1 MRAATAT
8 TRFSTIEAGTMATTT
23 ERPARRPSATTA
35 AMASDYARVER
46 AIRYLERHRKAQP
59 GLEEVAQAVGLS
71 PSHFQRMFT
80 RWAGVSPKRFL
91 QFQTVE
97 EAKALL
103 RARRPVLDA
112 AYEVGLSGGGRLHDL
127 FVQVQA
133 MTPGEYARHAEGMTI
148 RQATHRTPFGDCLVA
163 VTDRGICA
171 LTFRAARGGTNPLA
185 ALKER
190 WSGARFVE
198 DRAATREVAEQVFGV
213 IAAGAEAA
221 AQDRLPGGLSV
232 LVKGTNLQ
240 VKVWR
245 ALLRVPAGAVVSY
258 ESLATTVGEPRAVRA
273 VANAVARN
281 PVHYLIPCHRVIR
294 KSGELGGYAGGLERK
309 RAILGVELG
318 RWSEAG
324 AIGG

>member
-1 MRAATAT
+1 MIATMMAPLSVDGMATAAKT
-8 TRFSTIEAGTMATTT
+8 SG
-23 ERPARRPSATTA
+23 ATTA
-35 AMASDYARVER
+35 AMAGDYQRVAR
-46 AIRYLERHRKAQP
+46 AIAYLERHRKAQP
-59 GLEEVAQAVGLS
+59 ALEEVARAVGLS
-71 PSHFQRMFT
+71 ASHFQRMFT

-91 QFQTVE
+91 QFQTVQ

-103 RARRPVLDA
+103 RAKRPVLDT
-112 AYEVGLSGGGRLHDL
+112 AYEVGMSGGGRLHDL

-133 MTPGEYARHAEGMTI
+133 MTPGEYASGAAGLVI

-163 VTDRGICA
+163 VTERGICA
-171 LTFRAARGGTNPLA
+171 LTFRAASGGRNPLA
-185 ALKER
+185 TLKER

-198 DRAATREVAEQVFGV
+198 DKAATREVAEQVFGV
-213 IAAGAEAA
+213 IAAGATAA
-221 AQDRLPGGLSV
+221 AIDAPPVGLSV

-245 ALLRVPAGAVVSY
+245 ALLRVPVGTVVSY
-258 ESLATTVGEPRAVRA
+258 EELAAAVGSPQAVRA

-309 RAILGVELG
+309 RAMLGVELG
-318 RWSEAG
+318 RWADGREARAG
-324 AIGG
+324 CG